1 MISLPTLGNRALTLA
16 ERVPGAQSVRAAP
29 RSYYTGLILTIILG
43 GAYMAFAQGTD
54 STTTTTAQYATVER
68 RSIVTSVK
76 AVGSVTF
83 ANEQQL
89 KFNQKGTVT
98 KVRVKEGD
106 LVKKGQ
112 VLAELDKTS
121 VNADIQQSALA
132 VGASALQLEQLQAD
146 HAKQVTA
153 AENTVRSADR
163 TLAQSQ
169 ADLIKT
175 RDTELQ
181 SLASTAQD
189 ILISGQKLLDSFYS
203 ILTRDA
209 MARPPNDD
217 TTFEINRLLYRDW
230 SIKSDVELA
239 YRSAVNQALA
249 MSQKYGTSLRT
260 EKDPAVILTALQ
272 DARTL
277 AETLQ
282 RLGERTYTLMQG
294 ASTDS
299 ITFTVDA
306 LNTLRGT
313 VNTNRGTAAGL
324 VDDALT
330 AEANLASLSS
340 PEGIPSVTLQAKQN
354 TVISNE
360 EAQQETRNDYQSTL
374 ADLDISIRLKQN
386 DVGQK
391 SAALTKLRKTLDDYQ
406 IVAPFDGTV
415 RRVDYQVGDNLLADT
430 TEAKYIVLENR
441 DYTVIT
447 ILLDQVDI
455 IRVKIGQP
463 ASLTLD
469 AIPGR
474 AFSGAIMEIDPTPV
488 QSSGVV
494 SYNVSVRIPT
504 PADLTILSGMTAT
517 VEIETSRKENV
528 LAVPSLS
535 LLWKNSAAT
544 LQRADGQ
551 TVPVETGLTD
561 GRYTEILSG
570 ANEGESILAVHVA
583 ATGSASSAGV
593 DPGQLMRL
601 SGGFGGMPA
610 GGGRTGTR

>member
-1 MISLPTLGNRALTLA
+1 MISLSSLRNRVLPLL
-16 ERVPGAQSVRAAP
+16 ERVPGAQSVRSAP
-29 RSYYTGLILTIILG
+29 RSYYTGLILTVILG
-43 GAYMAFAQGTD
+43 GAYLAFAQGTD
-54 STTTTTAQYATVER
+54 STTTTTTQFATVER

-121 VNADIQQSALA
+121 VNADVQQSALA
-132 VGASALQLEQLQAD
+132 VGASSLQLEQLQAD
-146 HAKQVTA
+146 HAKQITA

-175 RDTELQ
+175 RDTEFQ
-181 SLASTAQD
+181 SLASTAQN
-189 ILISGQKLLDSFYS
+189 IFISGEKLLDSFYS
-203 ILTRDA
+203 VLTRDA
-209 MARPPNDD
+209 MARPPNYD

-230 SIKSDVELA
+230 SIKSDMELA
-239 YRSAVNQALA
+239 YRSAVNQARD
-249 MSQKYGTSLRT
+249 MSQKYGTTLRT
-260 EKDPAVILTALQ
+260 EKDPVVILTSLQ
-272 DARTL
+272 EAQTL

-282 RLGERTYTLMQG
+282 RLGERTYALMQG

-299 ITFTVDA
+299 ITFTVDD

-313 VNTNRGTAAGL
+313 VNANRVTAAGL

-330 AEANLASLSS
+330 AQANLASFSS

-354 TVISNE
+354 TVLSNE
-360 EAQQETRNDYQSTL
+360 EAQQETQNDFQSTL

-386 DVGQK
+386 DVSQK
-391 SAALTKLRKTLDDYQ
+391 AAALTKLRKTLDDYQ

-474 AFSGAIMEIDPTPV
+474 AFSGSIMEIDPTPV

-504 PADLTILSGMTAT
+504 PTDLTILSGMTAT
-517 VEIETSRKENV
+517 VEIETSRKDNV

-535 LLWKNSAAT
+535 ILRQGGTAT
-544 LQRADGQ
+544 IRREDGQ
-551 TVPVETGLTD
+551 SVPVETGLTD

-570 ANEGESILAVHVA
+570 VQEGESIASINIA
-583 ATGSASSAGV
+583 QGSNSSATV
-593 DPGQLMRL
+593 DPSQLMRL
-601 SGGFGGMPA
+601 SGGFGGAP
-610 GGGRTGTR
+610 GSGRTGTR